1 MKDPIFRRCEASAVV
16 YWEAT
21 TSPPSVSRIVVDVP
35 LPHLEGPRPDPESL
49 AELLEAV
56 RQLVERSRA
65 HITRGEPSD
74 PVLKSLAIVGALLEE
89 VTP

>member
-1 MKDPIFRRCEASAVV
+1 
-16 YWEAT
+16 
-21 TSPPSVSRIVVDVP
+21 
-35 LPHLEGPRPDPESL
+35 
-49 AELLEAV
+49 
-56 RQLVERSRA
+56 VERSRA